1 VNDWRGEA
9 FFYYFLFILFLRVH
23 ILRGRRRQI
32 DALHS
37 AKIRDN
43 GRQLKWDMVCP
54 KEDRQCGFFTIS
66 NMIRAL
72 MQYELLKLLLL
83 YPLHSNIF
91 LS

>member
-9 FFYYFLFILFLRVH
+9 FFLFFCFFLFLGGH

-54 KEDRQCGFFTIS
+54 KEDRQCGFFAIS
-66 NMIRAL
+66 NMIRSL
-72 MQYELLKLLLL
+72 MQYE
-83 YPLHSNIF
+83 P
-91 LS
+91 

>member
-1 VNDWRGEA
+1 
-9 FFYYFLFILFLRVH
+9 
-23 ILRGRRRQI
+23 LRGRRRQI

-72 MQYELLKLLLL
+72 MQYE
-83 YPLHSNIF
+83 P
-91 LS
+91 